1 MAKETFVND
10 QAFMICSRDDENDAK
25 LFELADFVKKFG
37 TVEPNTHYEEVKSIY
52 FFTEKEKTRQLETN
66 LKDICE
72 KAGVKKTYDSS
83 IMIKFEALFENGE
96 PYKTLMICLPGP
108 DYDRLLGS
116 KNGSK
121 VFEQRSV
128 QVTVL

>member
-37 TVEPNTHYEEVKSIY
+37 IVEPDTHYGEIKSIY

-83 IMIKFEALFENGE
+83 IMIKFEALFENDE

-121 VFEQRSV
+121 VFEQRSA
-128 QVTVL
+128 QVIVL

>member
-37 TVEPNTHYEEVKSIY
+37 TVEPDTHYGEVKSIY
-52 FFTEKEKTRQLETN
+52 FFTE
-66 LKDICE
+66 KDICE

-83 IMIKFEALFENGE
+83 IMIKFEALFENDE

>member
-37 TVEPNTHYEEVKSIY
+37 TVEPDTHYGEVKSIY